1 MAVRGGSFADD
12 LLFMNRISYLDNIKG
27 LAILLVVF
35 GHYAL
40 ISRGSVP
47 GNVLMAAV
55 WGAVPCFFMVTGG
68 LMHRAETF
76 SWKKNFRRIARI
88 YLCLAVWKAI
98 YLWWFSVFSAAAFS
112 RSELFR
118 YLFLFGSITNVE
130 TGSFWFLEAYLCCL
144 IFFPVSHFLWK
155 RGGEK
160 VMLFLLGLFFTE
172 GFLLPELD
180 YFILLMAER
189 LGCGM
194 INISGIAAVFPLG
207 NYANMLF
214 FFIVGAYAFKYRERA
229 KAKLENHHLEILLPM
244 LFIIAGLAGL
254 LWISYN
260 STGSLAWQG
269 ISVPNGY
276 NRFSTILL
284 AAGIY
289 LLFLD
294 ISKDDVSAS
303 SACTDSDAAR
313 GARTDNATARSDGT
327 EDTCG
332 GRAKADFPGSDD
344 ESARARNSN
353 KDDVL
358 CRVLGF
364 VGRYTM
370 GIYYIHALVLALIP
384 YFWRSGF
391 LEYSSVAAN
400 LLKTAIVTAICIAV
414 TWIMRKIPL
423 IRILVS

>member
-1 MAVRGGSFADD
+1 
-12 LLFMNRISYLDNIKG
+12 MNRISYLDNIKG

-40 ISRGSVP
+40 ISRGSIP

-76 SWKKNFRRIARI
+76 SWKKNFLRISRI

-98 YLWWFSVFSAAAFS
+98 YLWWFSVFSAAVFS
-112 RSELFR
+112 RAELFR
-118 YLFLFGSITNVE
+118 YLFLFGSIANVE

-160 VMLFLLGLFFTE
+160 VMLFLLGLFFAA

-189 LGCGM
+189 LGCGT
-194 INISGIAAVFPLG
+194 ISISGIAAVFPLG
-207 NYANMLF
+207 SYANMLF
-214 FFIVGAYAFKYRERA
+214 FFIAGAYAFRYRERV
-229 KAKLENHHLEILLPM
+229 KNELEKRHLEILLPM
-244 LFIIAGLAGL
+244 LLIIAGLAGL

-269 ISVPNGY
+269 VSVPNGY
-276 NRFSTILL
+276 NRFSIILL

-289 LLFLD
+289 LFFLD
-294 ISKDDVSAS
+294 ISKDDVPAS
-303 SACTDSDAAR
+303 SASTDSDL
-313 GARTDNATARSDGT
+313 ARSSSAEGT
-327 EDTCG
+327 GG
-332 GRAKADFPGSDD
+332 GRAKGDSPGSDD
-344 ESARARNSN
+344 ESARTRNFN
-353 KDDVL
+353 KENVL
-358 CRVLGF
+358 CRMLGF

-370 GIYYIHALVLALIP
+370 GIYYIHTLVLALIP
-384 YFWRSGF
+384 YFWRSGL
-391 LEYSSVAAN
+391 LEYSSVPVN
-400 LLKTAIVTAICIAV
+400 LIKTAVVTAICIAV

>member
-1 MAVRGGSFADD
+1 MLNKQNDFAKIF
-12 LLFMNRISYLDNIKG
+12 FMNRISYLDNIKG

-76 SWKKNFRRIARI
+76 SWRKNFLRIARI

-118 YLFLFGSITNVE
+118 YLFLFGSIANVE

-160 VMLFLLGLFFTE
+160 VMLFLLGLFFTA

-189 LGCGM
+189 LGCGT

-207 NYANMLF
+207 NYANMPF
-214 FFIVGAYAFKYRERA
+214 FFIAGAYAFKYRERV
-229 KAKLENHHLEILLPM
+229 KTKLGKRHLEILLPM
-244 LFIIAGLAGL
+244 LLIIAGLAGL

-269 ISVPNGY
+269 VSVPNGY
-276 NRFSTILL
+276 NRLSTILL

-289 LLFLD
+289 MLFLD
-294 ISKDDVSAS
+294 ISKE
-303 SACTDSDAAR
+303 
-313 GARTDNATARSDGT
+313 NI
-327 EDTCG
+327 
-332 GRAKADFPGSDD
+332 P
-344 ESARARNSN
+344 
-353 KDDVL
+353 
-358 CRVLGF
+358 CRILGF

-370 GIYYIHALVLALIP
+370 GIYYLHTLVLALIP
-384 YFWRSGF
+384 YFWRSGL

-414 TWIMRKIPL
+414 TWIMRKILL